1 MVAAASV
8 IRHPE
13 RPRLCAQLLDAG
25 DGADTIIAETGAK
38 SALPK
43 IIKAGYS
50 ALNVRGAVRAASV
63 CGRVFR
69 GARPQRHSSVCS
81 CRTSSRSE
89 KTRSARGRS
98 R

>member
-50 ALNVRGAVRAASV
+50 ALNVRGAVRAA
-63 CGRVFR
+63 
-69 GARPQRHSSVCS
+69 AHTHS
-81 CRTSSRSE
+81 RTHVSDVSHP
-89 KTRSARGRS
+89 AGRS
-98 R
+98 PARFMSRY